1 MSLAQKLAVIMGEV
15 GGLPKEGR
23 NTSQNYNFVTADAVM
38 TALRERFSEH
48 GIAFFTSMTDVWQ
61 DTIEKTKTYDG
72 KTTTQV
78 YTHTRARFE
87 FTFIDSEDGT
97 TYTCVWFGE
106 SDDYGDKGVN
116 KCATAAVKY
125 FLLKMFLIHTA
136 DQSDSDSE
144 KPIQRQS
151 GQSGQGNQQRRA
163 STPNRGENGHSTKQS
178 HETYTTGYLCNVINT
193 IERDGRKL
201 LQFVDGSNKE
211 ITTLASREPLHGL
224 IDPDVLGVL
233 GSMGRHTL
241 LHPIKVMVDVAQDYK
256 FVGVEK
262 A

>member
-1 MSLAQKLAVIMGEV
+1 MSLAHKLSIIMGEV
-15 GGLPKEGR
+15 GGLKKEGR
-23 NTSQNYNFVTADAVM
+23 NETQKYNFVTADAVM
-38 TALRERFSEH
+38 TVLRERFSEH

-97 TYTCVWFGE
+97 TYSCIWFGE

-136 DQSDSDSE
+136 DQPDADAD
-144 KPIQRQS
+144 KPIQRQ
-151 GQSGQGNQQRRA
+151 GQKRAANAPQDSRQGGTQQ
-163 STPNRGENGHSTKQS
+163 NGTNPPKNAKSQGREDWESESWHKGLITELCEQFRD
-178 HETYTTGYLCNVINT
+178 TYTPAQITGILG
-193 IERDGRKL
+193 IERFSDWTQG
-201 LQFVDGSNKE
+201 
-211 ITTLASREPLHGL
+211 
-224 IDPDVLGVL
+224 
-233 GSMGRHTL
+233 
-241 LHPIKVMVDVAQDYK
+241 AQAAFK
-256 FVGVEK
+256 TVQQHKQGK